1 MPAIILDSNAFNYMK
16 LDRKIIAILVVALI
30 VASYGVGLTLS
41 GSMKKLGLHPI
52 FFELAER
59 KVAPLSEGAAKSY
72 KLVARTVTATTT
84 LETGDYEIPSGR
96 MLVRTASLRMESEDP
111 EEAANKI
118 IMIVESYGG
127 YVAQLS
133 ISSKGKSSAHLL
145 VKVPEKF
152 FFQALSEIK
161 DVGKVV
167 SEEVNARD
175 VTEHYVDL
183 EARLRNLRA
192 EEEWLLKTMEKAK
205 SVEELMMVEKELW
218 RIRGEIERLE
228 AQIKNLERM
237 VQYSSISITI
247 TKPSQPTPP
256 SSPYPTID
264 FTPVL
269 VAALTALIHVA
280 YGLVFL
286 IIVGI
291 PLGAIAYAGYLI
303 YRKLRMR
310 RSG

>member
-1 MPAIILDSNAFNYMK
+1 MK
-16 LDRKIIAILVVALI
+16 LDRKILVILVVALI
-30 VASYGVGLTLS
+30 IASYGAGVILTESIKSIGL
-41 GSMKKLGLHPI
+41 PPP
-52 FFELAER
+52 FFEIAEE
-59 KVAPLSEGAAKSY
+59 KVTSLRGETVKPY
-72 KLVARTVTATTT
+72 KLVMRTVTTTATPT
-84 LETGDYEIPSGR
+84 LETEDYEIPSGR

-133 ISSKGKSSAHLL
+133 TSSKGRSSAHLL
-145 VKVPEKF
+145 VKVPEKY
-152 FFQALSEIK
+152 FFQALGEIK
-161 DVGKVV
+161 EVGEVV

-175 VTEHYVDL
+175 VTEHYIDL

-247 TKPSQPTPP
+247 TRPSEPTPP
-256 SSPYPTID
+256 PSPYPEID

-269 VAALTALIHVA
+269 VAALTALIHIA

-291 PLGAIAYAGYLI
+291 PLGVIAYAGYLL
-303 YRKLRMR
+303 YKKVVGRK
-310 RSG
+310 GG

>member
-1 MPAIILDSNAFNYMK
+1 MK
-16 LDRKIIAILVVALI
+16 LDKKLIAILVVALI
-30 VASYGVGLTLS
+30 IASYGVGVILTS
-41 GSMKKLGLHPI
+41 FMKSVS
-52 FFELAER
+52 
-59 KVAPLSEGAAKSY
+59 VAPLFFEMAGESAAPLKGESVKLY
-72 KLVARTVTATTT
+72 KPAVRTVTTTATTT
-84 LETGDYEIPSGR
+84 PETGDYELPPGR

-111 EEAANKI
+111 EEAANRI
-118 IMIVESYGG
+118 VMIVESYGG

-133 ISSKGKSSAHLL
+133 VSSKGGSSAHLL
-145 VKVPEKF
+145 VKVPEKY
-152 FFQALSEIK
+152 FFQALNEIK
-161 DVGKVV
+161 GVGEVV

-175 VTEHYVDL
+175 VTEHYIDL

-228 AQIKNLERM
+228 AQMKNLERM

-247 TKPSQPTPP
+247 TKPSKPAPP
-256 SSPYPTID
+256 PSPYPEID

-269 VAALTALIHVA
+269 VAALTALIYIA

-291 PLGAIAYAGYLI
+291 PLGAIAYVGYLA
-303 YRKLRMR
+303 YRKIFR
-310 RSG
+310 RKSG